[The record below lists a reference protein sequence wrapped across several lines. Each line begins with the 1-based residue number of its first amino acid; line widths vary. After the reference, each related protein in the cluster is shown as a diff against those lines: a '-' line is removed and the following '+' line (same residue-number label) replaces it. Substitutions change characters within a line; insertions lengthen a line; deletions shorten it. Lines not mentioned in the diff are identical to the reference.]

1 MVKKP
6 LNFRQNGRK
15 KVLIGLLVLLGISSV
30 AYQQK
35 DLYFRIKQSLDIF
48 SEAFSLIVLEYVDD
62 IDPLDLMGVG
72 LNAMFES
79 LDPYTNYFDVSSNEQ
94 AEILSRSNFSGIGI
108 QVDKKENRA
117 IVVRVI
123 DGSPAQRA
131 GIRTGD
137 AIQSVDGLST
147 ENLEPEEIESLLM
160 GETGS
165 KVTLTIKTP
174 NATVDQLQLFR
185 ANFEPKSSG
194 YAALLDPT
202 GEPVV
207 ELNTD
212 TQALESKDST
222 KNGPIQG
229 VAYLQIN
236 EFGQGVNTEFRQA
249 LQAMRQESEFQG
261 VILDL
266 RGNPGGLLQESV
278 QMLDFLVNA
287 DIPVVQ
293 TVGRLEEY
301 NTRYITREDAGY
313 TGPLV
318 ILINQGSASASE
330 ILSGVVQDL
339 DRGVV
344 LGERSFGKG
353 LVQIVKPLPFN
364 NSMKYTIS
372 RYYIPSGR
380 SIQSLEYTHDANNS
394 ALQRGDD
401 TEYMTLNGRIVRGG
415 MGIEPDIQ
423 VPTELL
429 SPFQSELL
437 RLGLVSDFV
446 QQVEL
451 PLTATIDDELIQIM
465 AHRFM
470 ENFDPTRLQIWN
482 DMLSLTDSLA
492 HSLQNSNA
500 LNANTD
506 ESLQRITDQISTL
519 AKSNFSEKIREIEVV
534 LGLELIRFY
543 KGNQAWKRASLAFDP
558 AIMAGIQL
566 LDDLQDY
573 HSIID

>member
-6 LNFRQNGRK
+6 LNFRLNGRK
-15 KVLIGLLVLLGISSV
+15 KLLIGLLVLLGISSV

-48 SEAFSLIVLEYVDD
+48 SEAFSLIVVEYVDE
-62 IDPLDLMGVG
+62 IDPLVLMGVG

-108 QVDKKENRA
+108 QVDKKDNRA
-117 IVVRVI
+117 IVVRVM

-137 AIQSVDGLST
+137 VIQSVDGLTT
-147 ENLEPEEIESLLM
+147 ETLAPEEIESLLM
-160 GETGS
+160 GEIGS
-165 KVTLTIKTP
+165 LVTVTIETQ
-174 NATVDQLQLFR
+174 NSTLDQLQLLR
-185 ANFEPKSSG
+185 AKFEPKSLG
-194 YAALLDPT
+194 YAALLDQN
-202 GEPVV
+202 GQPVI

-212 TQALESKDST
+212 TQEVEFKDST
-222 KNGPIQG
+222 KTEPTQG

-236 EFGQGVNTEFRQA
+236 EFGQGVNAEFRRS
-249 LQAMRQESEFQG
+249 LQAIMQESEVQG
-261 VILDL
+261 LVLDL

-278 QMLDFLVNA
+278 QMLDFLVQA
-287 DIPVVQ
+287 DIPVVE
-293 TVGRLEEY
+293 TIGRLDEY
-301 NTRYITREDAGY
+301 NARYITREDAGY

-380 SIQSLEYTHDANNS
+380 SIQSLEYTHYTNNRV
-394 ALQRGDD
+394 LPRGDD
-401 TEYMTLNGRIVRGG
+401 TEYKTLNGRVVRGG
-415 MGIEPDIQ
+415 RGIEPDRE

-451 PLTATIDDELIQIM
+451 PLTAKIDEELI
-465 AHRFM
+465 HVLTNRFM
-470 ENFDPTRLQIWN
+470 EDFDHTRLQVWN
-482 DMLSLTDSLA
+482 NMLTLTDTLGQA
-492 HSLQNSNA
+492 LKGNNA
-500 LNANTD
+500 FNANTD
-506 ESLQRITDQISTL
+506 ESLLRINDHISTL
-519 AKSNFSEKIREIEVV
+519 ARANVTEKSKEIELV

-558 AIMAGIQL
+558 AVMASMQL
-566 LDDLQDY
+566 IGDPQDY
-573 HSIID
+573 HSIVH